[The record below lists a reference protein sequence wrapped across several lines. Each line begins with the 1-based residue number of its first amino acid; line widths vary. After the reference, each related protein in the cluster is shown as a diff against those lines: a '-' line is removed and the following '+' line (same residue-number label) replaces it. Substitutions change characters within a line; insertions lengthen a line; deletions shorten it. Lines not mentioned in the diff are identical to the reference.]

1 MFEANLLFSTALFC
15 CFFPLYFQL
24 PLLCSFR
31 ETVTLTAE
39 EISRDLVADVC
50 VASLTDAKAS
60 NKVLE
65 IIEDEGRNPTAIFS
79 VASERKRTEHNL
91 LAKAMMIGSILKETK
106 TTTKWEIDCA
116 RYIKIYA
123 I

>member
-1 MFEANLLFSTALFC
+1 M
-15 CFFPLYFQL
+15 
-24 PLLCSFR
+24 
-31 ETVTLTAE
+31 TAE
-39 EISRDLVADVC
+39 KISRDLVVGVC
-50 VASLTDAKAS
+50 VALLTDTSAS
-60 NKVLE
+60 DKVLE
-65 IIEDEGRNPTAIFS
+65 IVEDEGRNTTAIFS
-79 VASERKRTEHNL
+79 VASERKRTEHNF